1 MAWSTKVALGLLA
14 LGSGGAMRPTVPV
27 PSSVSPPRR
36 SPRLGTRSPVPKTAS
51 VRAIRGLYDAFNA
64 RDAEQAGSFLT
75 DDCVYEDLLL
85 GPATVCRGK
94 DAFVGALSMHPAFIS
109 DRFVAALPASW
120 NVDLPGFELVVDS
133 IADGVGAVGVEWH
146 VELGGRAIPLGR
158 GLTHAIIC
166 QRSGKI
172 SRVVDIAE
180 APWRTVGIALAP
192 AVQFARNVASFG
204 GSFVGALR
212 EDRQSVAIA
221 FASIWCLLST
231 LLVSQWVF
239 GGYSQVQSLALP
251 PDPVPA
257 LLRSFDEGR
266 GGAPDGVLGLGR
278 RLDVDEDELDFLN
291 AATRRRAYGRSQG
304 ESVVRQQQRQSAGGG
319 GGGFRLLE

>member
-1 MAWSTKVALGLLA
+1 MLVSRLQLLGTLLA
-14 LGSGGAMRPTVPV
+14 LASGGDAVQPAAHTAKRG
-27 PSSVSPPRR
+27 
-36 SPRLGTRSPVPKTAS
+36 PRLGTSHPVPRTAS

-64 RDAEQAGSFLT
+64 RDAVGAGSFLT

-94 DAFVGALSMHPAFIS
+94 EAFVGALSMHPAFIS
-109 DRFVAALPASW
+109 DRFVAALPSSW
-120 NVDLPGFELVVDS
+120 RTGLPGLELVVDS

-146 VELGGRAIPLGR
+146 VEYGGQAIPLGR

-192 AVQFARNVASFG
+192 AVKLARNVASLA
-204 GSFVGALR
+204 GALKA
-212 EDRQSVAIA
+212 DRQNVAVA
-221 FASIWCLLST
+221 FASVWCLLST

-239 GGYSQVQSLALP
+239 GGYSQGQAALP
-251 PDPVPA
+251 PGPVPA
-257 LLRSFDEGR
+257 VLRAYDEAPGAADGKRALPRRNDAIEEAYAVATHKRAYVWWESEPMPPAR
-266 GGAPDGVLGLGR
+266 GGASKGLAS
-278 RLDVDEDELDFLN
+278 E
-291 AATRRRAYGRSQG
+291 
-304 ESVVRQQQRQSAGGG
+304 
-319 GGGFRLLE
+319 